1 MIYKYL
7 VGDFVSKFKWE
18 IITYLLIVLVF
29 FPIESI
35 LIPKVY
41 GILFEQIKSF
51 SKLTN
56 FFNFKDN
63 IKNMNFP
70 GAITILI
77 LLWFLVICSYSA
89 KQVIES
95 ILVPNY
101 FSYSRQ
107 IIYDKTMNT
116 YQNEYKD
123 MKTGDYLA
131 RVLELT
137 RNFKDIFQ
145 YILSRFL
152 PELIVSILI
161 TGYMLY
167 QNTILGVIL
176 FTCVVLCVIIH
187 YYGGK
192 YIVDLVTD
200 RETYFNTVLSENIR
214 DSLDN
219 LMNVFLNN
227 ELGAEVK
234 KSNKIEEIAIN
245 KLKNIMYWQNVIV
258 FTTQI
263 IVAIAFMI
271 AILYLY
277 NMVSNNV
284 IRTSHAIVL
293 VIILGQFLGN
303 FIHVN
308 AGFSHGV
315 IYRFGVI
322 NASYD
327 WLNNIFKHTR
337 KREKKEGIEHGEI
350 TFEHV
355 KFRYDTNKDEW
366 LFKDLNLKFEAQKRY
381 AIVGRS
387 GSGKTTIMKMLAGLH
402 LPEEGS
408 LYIDDLNIKDADLE
422 YLRENVNYIN
432 QRTNMFN
439 ESVVYNMLYGNEH
452 VSEEELI
459 QKLKKYDLLKV
470 FDDLPDGVQANAGVQ
485 GGNLSGGMQ
494 RITILVRGLLKSS
507 KIVVID
513 EPLSG
518 VDQKTVA
525 NVSDMLME
533 ESKGKTL
540 IIITHERSL
549 LPKMD
554 KVYEMSDIT
563 K

>member
-1 MIYKYL
+1 
-7 VGDFVSKFKWE
+7 
-18 IITYLLIVLVF
+18 
-29 FPIESI
+29 
-35 LIPKVY
+35 
-41 GILFEQIKSF
+41 
-51 SKLTN
+51 
-56 FFNFKDN
+56 
-63 IKNMNFP
+63 
-70 GAITILI
+70 
-77 LLWFLVICSYSA
+77 
-89 KQVIES
+89 
-95 ILVPNY
+95 
-101 FSYSRQ
+101 
-107 IIYDKTMNT
+107 
-116 YQNEYKD
+116 
-123 MKTGDYLA
+123 
-131 RVLELT
+131 
-137 RNFKDIFQ
+137 
-145 YILSRFL
+145 
-152 PELIVSILI
+152 
-161 TGYMLY
+161 MLY

-200 RETYFNTVLSENIR
+200 RESYFNTVLSENIR

-227 ELGAEVK
+227 ELDAEVK

-327 WLNNIFKHTR
+327 WLNNIFKPTR

-470 FDDLPDGVQANAGVQ
+470 FDDLPDGVQANANDDDIVIASFNAFGDI
-485 GGNLSGGMQ
+485 GGSNFVNLDSYESMA
-494 RITILVRGLLKSS
+494 TIGN
-507 KIVVID
+507 
-513 EPLSG
+513 
-518 VDQKTVA
+518 KTVSESDFVDYA
-525 NVSDMLME
+525 NQDFRIAKTSPLY
-533 ESKGKTL
+533 KGIGGTRNFGA
-540 IIITHERSL
+540 IQNQDFEF
-549 LPKMD
+549 
-554 KVYEMSDIT
+554 VGAG
-563 K
+563 

>member
-1 MIYKYL
+1 
-7 VGDFVSKFKWE
+7 
-18 IITYLLIVLVF
+18 
-29 FPIESI
+29 
-35 LIPKVY
+35 
-41 GILFEQIKSF
+41 
-51 SKLTN
+51 
-56 FFNFKDN
+56 
-63 IKNMNFP
+63 
-70 GAITILI
+70 
-77 LLWFLVICSYSA
+77 
-89 KQVIES
+89 
-95 ILVPNY
+95 
-101 FSYSRQ
+101 
-107 IIYDKTMNT
+107 
-116 YQNEYKD
+116 
-123 MKTGDYLA
+123 
-131 RVLELT
+131 
-137 RNFKDIFQ
+137 
-145 YILSRFL
+145 
-152 PELIVSILI
+152 
-161 TGYMLY
+161 
-167 QNTILGVIL
+167 
-176 FTCVVLCVIIH
+176 
-187 YYGGK
+187 
-192 YIVDLVTD
+192 
-200 RETYFNTVLSENIR
+200 
-214 DSLDN
+214 
-219 LMNVFLNN
+219 
-227 ELGAEVK
+227 
-234 KSNKIEEIAIN
+234 
-245 KLKNIMYWQNVIV
+245 
-258 FTTQI
+258 
-263 IVAIAFMI
+263 MI

-327 WLNNIFKHTR
+327 WLNNIFKPTR

-494 RITILVRGLLKSS
+494 RITILVRGL
-507 KIVVID
+507 
-513 EPLSG
+513 
-518 VDQKTVA
+518 
-525 NVSDMLME
+525 
-533 ESKGKTL
+533 
-540 IIITHERSL
+540 
-549 LPKMD
+549 
-554 KVYEMSDIT
+554 
-563 K
+563 

>member
-1 MIYKYL
+1 M
-7 VGDFVSKFKWE
+7 
-18 IITYLLIVLVF
+18 
-29 FPIESI
+29 
-35 LIPKVY
+35 
-41 GILFEQIKSF
+41 
-51 SKLTN
+51 
-56 FFNFKDN
+56 
-63 IKNMNFP
+63 
-70 GAITILI
+70 
-77 LLWFLVICSYSA
+77 
-89 KQVIES
+89 
-95 ILVPNY
+95 
-101 FSYSRQ
+101 
-107 IIYDKTMNT
+107 
-116 YQNEYKD
+116 
-123 MKTGDYLA
+123 
-131 RVLELT
+131 
-137 RNFKDIFQ
+137 
-145 YILSRFL
+145 
-152 PELIVSILI
+152 
-161 TGYMLY
+161 
-167 QNTILGVIL
+167 
-176 FTCVVLCVIIH
+176 CVIIH
-187 YYGGK
+187 YFGGK
-192 YIVDLVTD
+192 YIIDLVTD
-200 RETYFNTVLSENIR
+200 RESYFNTVLSENIR

-227 ELGAEVK
+227 ELGSEIK
-234 KSNKIEEIAIN
+234 KSNNIEEIAIN
-245 KLKNIMYWQNVIV
+245 KLKNIMFWQNVVV
-258 FTTQI
+258 FTSQI
-263 IVAIAFMI
+263 VVAIAFMI

-277 NMVSNNV
+277 NMVSNKQVN
-284 IRTSHAIVL
+284 TSHAIVL
-293 VIILGQFLGN
+293 IIILGQFLGN

-308 AGFSHGV
+308 AGFSHGI

-327 WLNNIFKHTR
+327 WLNNIFKPIR

-355 KFRYDTNKDEW
+355 KFRYDINKDEW

-507 KIVVID
+507 KIIVID

-518 VDQKTVA
+518 VDQKTIA